1 VRLLDKMAERG
12 LVERRRHPTD
22 RRLSLLF
29 LTEQAHPLLELMR
42 DMGRTTRQEAT
53 RGFSAEE
60 EQLLLQMMK
69 RMRSNLIEACSLP
82 VEEPESSS

>member
-1 VRLLDKMAERG
+1 
-12 LVERRRHPTD
+12 
-22 RRLSLLF
+22 

-42 DMGRTTRQEAT
+42 DMGRSTRHEAT
-53 RGFSAEE
+53 VGFSEEE

-82 VEEPESSS
+82 IDQEKQGHD

>member
-1 VRLLDKMAERG
+1 M
-12 LVERRRHPTD
+12 D

-42 DMGRTTRQEAT
+42 DMGRSTRHEAT
-53 RGFSAEE
+53 VGFSEEE

-82 VEEPESSS
+82 IDQEKQGHD